1 MAIHTIPPK
10 SLHKN
15 KEILYIKNKAFW
27 PFFVPSKASQF
38 LMPTSITQKSETNC
52 QFGIKEKG
60 SNICFTLSMKFF
72 SVTDAIVACSTQTLA
87 KPEYKSNRS

>member
-15 KEILYIKNKAFW
+15 KEILYIKNNALW
-27 PFFVPSKASQF
+27 PFFVPSKAFQF
-38 LMPTSITQKSETNC
+38 LMPTFITQKSETNY
-52 QFGIKEKG
+52 QFGMKEKG

-72 SVTDAIVACSTQTLA
+72 GVTDAMVEVPDFCTRVTLP
-87 KPEYKSNRS
+87 K